1 MRSYE
6 ETIRNVHSRIALYEQ
21 EQKMKRGRI
30 AGAAAAVTPVCL
42 AAAAGI
48 VLWKSGAFAPA
59 DMRQVSEPAVTPV
72 TETVPSGTL
81 PQLTAAAKNPGASGK
96 QQTAAEP
103 DPGSPSADGRA
114 DAGTKPAEAP
124 ANSTDP
130 PAEAAVSPADT
141 PQSNVTAVTAE
152 KTAPVTKAGSRT
164 ITTAKTAPVTAAETR
179 AVTEPAKTETVPAK
193 TTAAAGNGP
202 YLREGDEPPVYRNL
216 ITSYPIGC
224 SADYRAPYDGEVC
237 YTVPLFY
244 AMQEYGADADYMVI
258 IDLYS
263 GAGTA
268 NSKRLYE
275 LSDLRA
281 EFDRLGELGYEA
293 GLNQPSNAAPFLTL
307 HATYEELQNF
317 PAAADRG
324 YFLRLYLEDEP
335 SCIPGAYNE

>member
-6 ETIRNVHSRIALYEQ
+6 ETIRRVHSRIAVYEA
-21 EQKMKRGRI
+21 ERKTKRERI

-42 AAAAGI
+42 AAAVG
-48 VLWKSGAFAPA
+48 VGLWRSGAISPA
-59 DMRQVSEPAVTPV
+59 EIRQTGELPVTPV
-72 TETVPSGTL
+72 TETAVSVRSSLLTTAPVSGTSAA
-81 PQLTAAAKNPGASGK
+81 PQTAASSCLSAL
-96 QQTAAEP
+96 QQTAA
-103 DPGSPSADGRA
+103 A
-114 DAGTKPAEAP
+114 AGTESPERPAAETVSAG
-124 ANSTDP
+124 DI
-130 PAEAAVSPADT
+130 PAEAAVTKADEPQRIHCYDGTDAPAA
-141 PQSNVTAVTAE
+141 TAQTR
-152 KTAPVTKAGSRT
+152 TVTK
-164 ITTAKTAPVTAAETR
+164 P
-179 AVTEPAKTETVPAK
+179 AVTETRPVQTEPAV
-193 TTAAAGNGP
+193 GNGP
-202 YLREGDEPPVYRNL
+202 CLREGDEPPVYRNL

-263 GAGTA
+263 GARTA

-275 LSDLRA
+275 LADLRT
-281 EFDRLGELGYEA
+281 EFDRLGALGYEA

-324 YFLRLYLEDEP
+324 YFLRLYMEDEP
-335 SCIPGAYNE
+335 SCLPGAYNE

>member
-6 ETIRNVHSRIALYEQ
+6 ETIRRVHSRIAQYEA
-21 EQKMKRGRI
+21 EQKTKHARI

-42 AAAAGI
+42 AAAVGI
-48 VLWKSGAFAPA
+48 GVWRSGACSPA
-59 DMRQVSEPAVTPV
+59 EIRQTGEVPVTPV
-72 TETVPSGTL
+72 TETAVSARSPM
-81 PQLTAAAKNPGASGK
+81 LTAAPVSGTAAAPQTAAAPASGTSAV
-96 QQTAAEP
+96 QQTAA
-103 DPGSPSADGRA
+103 A
-114 DAGTKPAEAP
+114 AGTESAERPAAETVP
-124 ANSTDP
+124 AGDI
-130 PAEAAVSPADT
+130 PAEAAVTKADEPQRIHCYDGTDAPAT
-141 PQSNVTAVTAE
+141 SATRT
-152 KTAPVTKAGSRT
+152 VTK
-164 ITTAKTAPVTAAETR
+164 P
-179 AVTEPAKTETVPAK
+179 AVTETRPVQTEP
-193 TTAAAGNGP
+193 AAGNGP
-202 YLREGDEPPVYRNL
+202 CLREGDEPPVYRNL

-258 IDLYS
+258 IDIYS

-275 LSDLRA
+275 LADLRA
-281 EFDRLGELGYEA
+281 EFDRLGALGYEA

-307 HATYEELQNF
+307 HATYEELQNL

-324 YFLRLYLEDEP
+324 YFLRLYMEDEP